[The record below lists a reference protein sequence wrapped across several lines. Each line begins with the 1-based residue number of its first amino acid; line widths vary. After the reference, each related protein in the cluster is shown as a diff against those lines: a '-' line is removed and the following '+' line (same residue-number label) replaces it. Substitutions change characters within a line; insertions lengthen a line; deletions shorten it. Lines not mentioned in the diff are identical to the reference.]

1 MQLKTAVLSP
11 RQKSWKKKQT
21 NKRLISLL
29 RIEMTKQQRK
39 LTFLLKVSFPL
50 PSETQFFSICVSGC
64 MLSYLQT
71 LLLDPCAVW
80 CRNQRVCFC
89 HLPPFHRSTIYFQ
102 HQRHDRKPDH
112 KWFCSFYKNVYI
124 PCKNNWLYLYLHIA
138 IWYLYMRK
146 I

>member
-1 MQLKTAVLSP
+1 MKN
-11 RQKSWKKKQT
+11 KQT

-80 CRNQRVCFC
+80 CRNQSAFA
-89 HLPPFHRSTIYFQ
+89 I
-102 HQRHDRKPDH
+102 
-112 KWFCSFYKNVYI
+112 
-124 PCKNNWLYLYLHIA
+124 YLHFTDPLFIFNTRGMTGSLIISGSA
-138 IWYLYMRK
+138 VSTRMYIFLVKTIDYIYTY